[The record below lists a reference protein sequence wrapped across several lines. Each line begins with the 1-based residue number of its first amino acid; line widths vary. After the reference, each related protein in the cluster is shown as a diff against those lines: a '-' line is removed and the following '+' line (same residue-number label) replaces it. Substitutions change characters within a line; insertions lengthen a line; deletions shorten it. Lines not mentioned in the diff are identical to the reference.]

1 MTMKINLILSDDD
14 YRRILATPKRVRGTI
29 CQNSP
34 EEFCFRAYSESNESE
49 QLPKRQ
55 FKTKHSTTTVNSK
68 RIRLYM
74 SIPREPPTRQRSS
87 TTRWT
92 MPPASWSRIW
102 SRSLTPNPLSKG
114 EGSDLLQAPPTST
127 NNAPA
132 KRPQSIL
139 RPSPLERG

>member
-34 EEFCFRAYSESNESE
+34 KEFCFRAYSESNESE

-74 SIPREPPTRQRSS
+74 SIPREE
-87 TTRWT
+87 TTD
-92 MPPASWSRIW
+92 PAEIIYDEVDDAASFVEQ
-102 SRSLTPNPLSKG
+102 NM
-114 EGSDLLQAPPTST
+114 E
-127 NNAPA
+127 
-132 KRPQSIL
+132 
-139 RPSPLERG
+139 

>member
-1 MTMKINLILSDDD
+1 MRIKLVISDDD

-74 SIPREPPTRQRSS
+74 SIPRE
-87 TTRWT
+87 TTTVNSKRIRLYMSIPREET
-92 MPPASWSRIW
+92 TDPAEIIYDEVDDAASFVEQ
-102 SRSLTPNPLSKG
+102 NM
-114 EGSDLLQAPPTST
+114 E
-127 NNAPA
+127 
-132 KRPQSIL
+132 
-139 RPSPLERG
+139 

>member
-1 MTMKINLILSDDD
+1 MRIKLIISDDD

-34 EEFCFRAYSESNESE
+34 EEFCFRAYSESNEAE

-74 SIPREPPTRQRSS
+74 SIPREE
-87 TTRWT
+87 TTD
-92 MPPASWSRIW
+92 PAEFRGTELGIN
-102 SRSLTPNPLSKG
+102 SLTPSPSPKG
-114 EGSDLLQAPPTST
+114 RGVITISQTASPASPPAPP
-127 NNAPA
+127 
-132 KRPQSIL
+132 Q
-139 RPSPLERG
+139 RGGE

>member
-1 MTMKINLILSDDD
+1 MKINLILSDDD

-74 SIPREPPTRQRSS
+74 SIPREE
-87 TTRWT
+87 TTD
-92 MPPASWSRIW
+92 PAEIIYDEVD
-102 SRSLTPNPLSKG
+102 PLSKG

>member
-1 MTMKINLILSDDD
+1 MKINLILSDDD

-34 EEFCFRAYSESNESE
+34 EEFCFRASSESNESE

-74 SIPREPPTRQRSS
+74 SIPREE
-87 TTRWT
+87 TTD
-92 MPPASWSRIW
+92 PAEIIYDEVDDAASFVEQNME
-102 SRSLTPNPLSKG
+102 LKPH
-114 EGSDLLQAPPTST
+114 
-127 NNAPA
+127 
-132 KRPQSIL
+132 PQS
-139 RPSPLERG
+139 PLQRRGE

>member
-1 MTMKINLILSDDD
+1 MRIKLVISDDD

-74 SIPREPPTRQRSS
+74 SIPREE
-87 TTRWT
+87 TTD
-92 MPPASWSRIW
+92 PSEIIYDEVDDAASFVEQ
-102 SRSLTPNPLSKG
+102 NM
-114 EGSDLLQAPPTST
+114 E
-127 NNAPA
+127 
-132 KRPQSIL
+132 
-139 RPSPLERG
+139 E